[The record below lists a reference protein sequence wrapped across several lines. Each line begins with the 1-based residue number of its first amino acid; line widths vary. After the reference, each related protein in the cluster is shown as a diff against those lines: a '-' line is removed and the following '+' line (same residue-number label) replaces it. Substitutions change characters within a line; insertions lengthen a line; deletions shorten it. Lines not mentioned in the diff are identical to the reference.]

1 MLPHTVL
8 RMLGAHS
15 NAPEEKTKSAIN
27 RLFNKLAKGL
37 TGKRP
42 VRIDNA
48 EIIGE
53 KTVPAQ

>member
-1 MLPHTVL
+1 
-8 RMLGAHS
+8 MLGAHS

-27 RLFNKLAKGL
+27 RLFNKLVKGL